1 LEIERSLAGSQRSRK
16 RLVIAARGL
25 QSMGLNPI
33 PLQRITEVAKRPFL
47 HKGEL
52 KTAETGFFHRASTEK
67 DIQEWIRRSRH
78 SNLNGSGWLWEN
90 LAVVTGSTSGL
101 FSVDVDDESAW
112 PYLEMLGV
120 DEETET
126 WKWTTGRGVQM
137 AFSIPEGVKV
147 PNFHGNDKLLPDV
160 PFDIKGEC
168 GYAALPPS
176 VHHTGREYEYVEGHA
191 PRECSLAE
199 APECLILAIRHSKE
213 DLKPLSREELEALP
227 LTIRELLEKRGR
239 SQRDPATIS
248 PGTPASTELMISEDL
263 KTQRDRVKRLYSK
276 HDLPTHPICKG
287 GRKTTLLSHFR
298 TIARNEDMSEE
309 ELKGYLDITNSTLLY
324 DEQGGELEGL
334 EKSERQE
341 ILATVIKD
349 LPDKASPEVQA
360 HLTRLQNHVAGLQ
373 HRLKRPRD
381 TDAKVILG
389 LIQHGRKYGNI
400 EDHYIRIPISKPIL
414 KATSRI
420 KNDKTLDRSLKRM
433 KARGGIN
440 SYRPSLRG
448 TNVYLL
454 DFMILS
460 SPTFWMG
467 EDPRENGENSV
478 SKEYTGDEA
487 IHPKG
492 GISDGTYNYNHSIN
506 IHPKGGISDNMYNY
520 NYSINIDNNKNQK
533 SITHTPFGVTDIESN
548 LDAQA
553 PSSPGAATYD
563 YASWVTQDSEMEEIV
578 AAVTR
583 TTHHGGIGGA
593 SIRQLKAFLKLG
605 GIERDSVHTKV
616 LAKELGVAWGSI
628 YPTLNKLKDS
638 GIVEMVLLPG
648 QYRLSQDFLD
658 NLFDFRVDKGEFHK
672 DEEIREGI
680 EEDRKVARYETELYV
695 ALREGGN
702 VEDAE
707 VPVGVPH
714 KKIVKAQ
721 AKAMASLE
729 RPRRKLEEMA
739 STYNKDSRVDEF
751 MMWLASN
758 RLQYGQRGYSG

>member
-1 LEIERSLAGSQRSRK
+1 
-16 RLVIAARGL
+16 
-25 QSMGLNPI
+25 
-33 PLQRITEVAKRPFL
+33 
-47 HKGEL
+47 
-52 KTAETGFFHRASTEK
+52 
-67 DIQEWIRRSRH
+67 
-78 SNLNGSGWLWEN
+78 
-90 LAVVTGSTSGL
+90 
-101 FSVDVDDESAW
+101 
-112 PYLEMLGV
+112 
-120 DEETET
+120 
-126 WKWTTGRGVQM
+126 
-137 AFSIPEGVKV
+137 
-147 PNFHGNDKLLPDV
+147 
-160 PFDIKGEC
+160 
-168 GYAALPPS
+168 
-176 VHHTGREYEYVEGHA
+176 
-191 PRECSLAE
+191 
-199 APECLILAIRHSKE
+199 
-213 DLKPLSREELEALP
+213 
-227 LTIRELLEKRGR
+227 
-239 SQRDPATIS
+239 
-248 PGTPASTELMISEDL
+248 
-263 KTQRDRVKRLYSK
+263 
-276 HDLPTHPICKG
+276 
-287 GRKTTLLSHFR
+287 
-298 TIARNEDMSEE
+298 
-309 ELKGYLDITNSTLLY
+309 
-324 DEQGGELEGL
+324 
-334 EKSERQE
+334 
-341 ILATVIKD
+341 
-349 LPDKASPEVQA
+349 
-360 HLTRLQNHVAGLQ
+360 
-373 HRLKRPRD
+373 
-381 TDAKVILG
+381 
-389 LIQHGRKYGNI
+389 
-400 EDHYIRIPISKPIL
+400 
-414 KATSRI
+414 
-420 KNDKTLDRSLKRM
+420 
-433 KARGGIN
+433 
-440 SYRPSLRG
+440 
-448 TNVYLL
+448 
-454 DFMILS
+454 
-460 SPTFWMG
+460 
-467 EDPRENGENSV
+467 
-478 SKEYTGDEA
+478 
-487 IHPKG
+487 
-492 GISDGTYNYNHSIN
+492 
-506 IHPKGGISDNMYNY
+506 MYNY

-707 VPVGVPH
+707 VPAGVPH

-739 STYNKDSRVDEF
+739 SRYNKDSRVDEF